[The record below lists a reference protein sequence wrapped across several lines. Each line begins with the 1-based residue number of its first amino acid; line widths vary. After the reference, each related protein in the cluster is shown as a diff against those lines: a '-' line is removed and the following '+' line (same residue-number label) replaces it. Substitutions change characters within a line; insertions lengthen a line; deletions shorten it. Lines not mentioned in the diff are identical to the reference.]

1 MYKPIIWFSILEADW
16 LRSHVERDE
25 EGTQA
30 EIVRRQHSA
39 ANHLKGLFFVQAAAF
54 GVFGAIPILALTVGT
69 LVKHLLV
76 FDPSDMFLGQSWSEI
91 PIKDDHKISCL
102 LIVSFTV
109 PEPSE
114 TKLT

>member
-1 MYKPIIWFSILEADW
+1 MNETALSSKPF
-16 LRSHVERDE
+16 ERVIFRA
-25 EGTQA
+25 GSG
-30 EIVRRQHSA
+30 I
-39 ANHLKGLFFVQAAAF
+39 
-54 GVFGAIPILALTVGT
+54 GVFGAIPILDLTVGT

-102 LIVSFTV
+102 LIGISFRV